1 MLKNLFI
8 IKREIKMGILSEIR
22 WSEVSTGGEVL
33 PEGVYNLRVLKAE
46 EKETKSGGAY
56 ISLFMKVVDGEL
68 EGKTCNTNL
77 NVNCPS
83 SKKAEDIAKAQVKI
97 LFTNNGLEKIDSVA
111 DLVGLESPAKVT
123 IQKNEQFGDGNNVN
137 FRKAKKS
144 EEELPF

>member
-1 MLKNLFI
+1 MSMLGNI
-8 IKREIKMGILSEIR
+8 N

-33 PEGVYNLRVLKAE
+33 PEGIYNLRVLKAE

-68 EGKTCNTNL
+68 EGRTCNTNL

-97 LFTNNGLEKIDSVA
+97 LFTNNGLEKIDNVS

-123 IQKNEQFGDGNNVN
+123 VQKNEQFGDGNNVN
-137 FRKAKKS
+137 FRKAKKDDAA
-144 EEELPF
+144 LPF